1 MTKQTFSLLDSPIL
15 LTTHHSPL
23 TTRHSPLTTR
33 HSPLIMKSEDWGIAI
48 GVIVAI
54 GSVIGPW
61 MWSVNSK
68 LARIASYTLS
78 LRHMAKVLLSHAGR
92 LDAHSQRLDT
102 HASQLEALER
112 RLSRGRDS
120 GVRGQGKNLEP
131 RS

>member
-1 MTKQTFSLLDSPIL
+1 
-15 LTTHHSPL
+15 
-23 TTRHSPLTTR
+23 
-33 HSPLIMKSEDWGIAI
+33 MKSEDWGIAI

-92 LDAHSQRLDT
+92 LDAHGERLDA
-102 HASQLEALER
+102 HAAHLEALER
-112 RLSRGRDS
+112 RVGRW
-120 GVRGQGKNLEP
+120 KEE
-131 RS
+131 